1 MHNHTP
7 FNLANA
13 AAEEMKLQG
22 FELKPFPGQ
31 QQQLADILAGDVH
44 DNRKRTDLR
53 ELAWSSIDNDTS
65 RDLDQIEWAERLED
79 GGILVR
85 VGVAD
90 VTATIAKDTP
100 LDKFAARQC
109 ATIYTAARNF
119 SMLPTELST
128 GLTSLN
134 PGEERRAMIAEFIVD
149 ADGSMREQRI
159 FPALVCNAAQLA
171 YSHVGP
177 WLVNP
182 EHAVPPAIDPAILD
196 QLRLQDEA
204 AQRLRKHR
212 QDAGALDFR
221 RTESTPVVVDGR
233 VLSLEDVGRN
243 RAMDLIEDLMIAAN
257 ETAAHLLSMAH
268 RSGLRRVVKSPERW
282 QRIVDLVYVTSE
294 NLSHRVTLPS
304 EPDAK
309 PLNEFLCKQREH
321 DPDHYPDLALAII
334 KLMGAGEY
342 VVVHANDPY
351 PPSHFALAAND
362 YSHSTA
368 PNRRFPDMVTQRVL
382 HAMLENAPPPYTDD
396 ELEVIAEHCN
406 EREKAGRK
414 VERAM
419 LKRAQ
424 ALALA
429 SRIGEHFRAVVTGAG
444 RSGTFVRVLKPAV
457 EGMLV
462 HGGEGLDVGDR
473 LNVKLVHT
481 DPVRAFIDFVRV

>member
-1 MHNHTP
+1 MQPHTP
-7 FNLANA
+7 FNLADA
-13 AAEEMKLQG
+13 AAAEMKLQG
-22 FELKPFPGQ
+22 FELTPIHGQ
-31 QQQLADILAGDVH
+31 QQQLADILAGNVRDTV
-44 DNRKRTDLR
+44 KREDLR

-79 GGILVR
+79 GGIRVR

-90 VTATIAKDTP
+90 VAATVKKDTP

-134 PGEERRAMIAEFIVD
+134 PGEDRAAMVAEFVVD
-149 ADGSMREQRI
+149 ADGSRRDGRI
-159 FPALVCNAAQLA
+159 FPAMVRNTAQLA

-177 WLVNP
+177 WLANP
-182 EHAVPPAIDPAILD
+182 DATAPTLDPEVLD
-196 QLRLQDEA
+196 QLHLQDEA
-204 AQRLRKHR
+204 AQRLRQHR
-212 QDAGALDFR
+212 EDEGALDFR
-221 RTESTPVVVDGR
+221 RTESTPVVADGR

-243 RAMDLIEDLMIAAN
+243 RAMNLIEDLMIAAN
-257 ETAAHLLSMAH
+257 ETVAHALSMAH

-282 QRIVDLVYVTSE
+282 QRIVDLVYVTSA
-294 NLSHRVTLPS
+294 NMSKRVTLPA

-362 YSHSTA
+362 YAHSTA
-368 PNRRFPDMVTQRVL
+368 PNRRFPDLVTQRVV
-382 HAMLENAPPPYTDD
+382 HAMLDNASAPYTDD
-396 ELEVIAEHCN
+396 ELAAIAEHCN
-406 EREKAGRK
+406 ERDKAGRK

-429 SRIGEHFRAVVTGAG
+429 KHIGQQYRAVVTGA
-444 RSGTFVRVLKPAV
+444 SNKGTFVRVLKPAV

-462 HGGEGLDVGDR
+462 RGHEGLDVGDR
-473 LNVKLVHT
+473 LNVVLVHT
-481 DPVRAFIDFVRV
+481 DPVRAFIDFARV

>member
-1 MHNHTP
+1 
-7 FNLANA
+7 
-13 AAEEMKLQG
+13 
-22 FELKPFPGQ
+22 
-31 QQQLADILAGDVH
+31 
-44 DNRKRTDLR
+44 
-53 ELAWSSIDNDTS
+53 
-65 RDLDQIEWAERLED
+65 
-79 GGILVR
+79 R

-90 VTATIAKDTP
+90 VAATVKKDSPIDT
-100 LDKFAARQC
+100 FAARQC

-128 GLTSLN
+128 DLTSLN
-134 PGEERRAMIAEFIVD
+134 PGEDRAAMVAEFVVD
-149 ADGSMREQRI
+149 TDGSMRDGRV
-159 FPALVCNAAQLA
+159 FPALVRNTAQLA

-177 WLVNP
+177 WLTKHNDAAAPSLDP
-182 EHAVPPAIDPAILD
+182 EILD
-196 QLRLQDEA
+196 QLVLQDEA
-204 AQRLRKHR
+204 AQRLRR
-212 QDAGALDFR
+212 RREDEGALDFR
-221 RTESTPVVVDGR
+221 RTESTPVVADGQ
-233 VLSLEDVGRN
+233 VMSLEDTGRN
-243 RAMDLIEDLMIAAN
+243 RAMNLIEDLMIAAN
-257 ETAAHLLSMAH
+257 ETVAHALSKAH

-282 QRIVDLVYVTSE
+282 QRIVDLVYVTSA
-294 NLSHRVTLPS
+294 NLSKRVTLPA

-309 PLNEFLCKQREH
+309 PLNEFLCKEREH

-362 YSHSTA
+362 YAHSTA
-368 PNRRFPDMVTQRVL
+368 PNRRFPDLVTQRVV
-382 HAMLENAPPPYTDD
+382 HAMLDNAPAPYTDD
-396 ELEVIAEHCN
+396 ELAAIAEHCN
-406 EREKAGRK
+406 ERDKAGRK

-429 SRIGEHFRAVVTGAG
+429 QHIGQQYRAVVTGA
-444 RSGTFVRVLKPAV
+444 SSKGTFVRVLKPAV

-462 HGGEGLDVGDR
+462 HGAEGLDVGDR